1 MNIRSAALSLPFCLI
16 TMFSSNAESQCRR
29 PTLVESL
36 KDIRSNYL
44 ALKSSYRLYVIDTE
58 CIILSRE
65 NFAKILLFKI
75 LPVESDVD
83 KIAVFIRSYRT
94 FSASPPDKIKVSRG
108 GEWFLPHASG
118 AKPAK
123 PPCRRRLGASTK
135 AYAERSENSASS
147 AATLSRWPLYSP
159 RLIRFERQSGFWHPR
174 WWVPNAPIFQQR
186 VGGRIALVTEARIA
200 GRPLAVYNLHLE
212 SRGDDQLRASQ
223 LREVLADTMTVP
235 PSTPVI
241 VAGDMNFDTS
251 QPGLVEHSGLCD
263 LIGPHSVPTTP
274 RRLFHSAQAID
285 RALVR
290 GPVRSE
296 GITVHRS
303 VEASDHYPLSFT
315 LSFD

>member
-118 AKPAK
+118 AKPLSKLPDEPYPGTIAAWNEAHSSAGNPEQVNGK
-123 PPCRRRLGASTK
+123 LK
-135 AYAERSENSASS
+135 LEWHAYATDDGKLPS
-147 AATLSRWPLYSP
+147 TQKMDYWL
-159 RLIRFERQSGFWHPR
+159 
-174 WWVPNAPIFQQR
+174 APGDFDF
-186 VGGRIALVTEARIA
+186 
-200 GRPLAVYNLHLE
+200 
-212 SRGDDQLRASQ
+212 SRGTLTNYLIAF
-223 LREVLADTMTVP
+223 P
-235 PSTPVI
+235 PNGKSEIP
-241 VAGDMNFDTS
+241 FDVNL
-251 QPGLVEHSGLCD
+251 QNE
-263 LIGPHSVPTTP
+263 
-274 RRLFHSAQAID
+274 
-285 RALVR
+285 
-290 GPVRSE
+290 VRS
-296 GITVHRS
+296 IDLRIDS
-303 VEASDHYPLSFT
+303 NVEALSGRYKFVIE
-315 LSFD
+315 